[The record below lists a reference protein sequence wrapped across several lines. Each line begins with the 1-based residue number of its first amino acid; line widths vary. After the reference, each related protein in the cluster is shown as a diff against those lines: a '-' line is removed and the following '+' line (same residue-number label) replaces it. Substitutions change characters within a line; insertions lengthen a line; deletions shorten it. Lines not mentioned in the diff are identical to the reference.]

1 MGLIY
6 LCKEVIIMLK
16 NMKLEELEI
25 LSYADLTEL
34 ILKEENKTF
43 TTPVIFRKICDLLGY
58 TDEEYTDK
66 IGDYY
71 TSLSTDKRFV
81 FLDNN
86 EWDLRE
92 KTPVAIVLDDDEDEE
107 EEIEEEDEEEVTDEY
122 EEDID
127 SAIDDEELDDN
138 DEELDDLAILT
149 DEELEEN

>member
-1 MGLIY
+1 
-6 LCKEVIIMLK
+6 MLK

-138 DEELDDLAILT
+138 NEELDDLAILT